1 MVHGVEQHQMAG
13 AGRRVPA
20 KQEKTAD
27 DLMEG
32 YVYCMSN
39 PAMPGLLKVGFT
51 TDTPDVRARELYT
64 TGVPLPFKVEFA
76 KLIANPK
83 EKEMAT
89 HKLLGIYHERVN
101 NDREFFR
108 VTKERVREIFDLLEG
123 EYFEG
128 EFLQPTRLKN
138 PHKIYVVERE
148 E

>member
-1 MVHGVEQHQMAG
+1 MERAG
-13 AGRRVPA
+13 KCVPA

-39 PAMPGLLKVGFT
+39 PAMPGILKIGFT
-51 TDTPDVRARELYT
+51 NLTPDVRARELYT

-83 EKEMAT
+83 EKETAT

-101 NDREFFR
+101 EDREFFR

-128 EFLQPTRLKN
+128 EYIQPTRVKN

>member
-1 MVHGVEQHQMAG
+1 M
-13 AGRRVPA
+13 
-20 KQEKTAD
+20 D
-27 DLMEG
+27 G

-83 EKEMAT
+83 EKELST

-101 NDREFFR
+101 EDREFFR
-108 VTKERVREIFDLLEG
+108 VSKERVREIFDLLAG

-128 EFLQPTRLKN
+128 DYIQPTRLKN

-148 E
+148 G